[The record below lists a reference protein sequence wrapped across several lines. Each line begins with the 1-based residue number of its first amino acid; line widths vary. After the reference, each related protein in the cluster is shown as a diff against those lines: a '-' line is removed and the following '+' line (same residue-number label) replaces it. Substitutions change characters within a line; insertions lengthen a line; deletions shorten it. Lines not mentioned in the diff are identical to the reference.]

1 MLNCCVKIK
10 FRTNKTGGGMQKEKV
25 GLTVDLHIHS
35 IYSED
40 STADP
45 ATILNVAREKR
56 LNGIA
61 VTDHHT
67 IRGGLETLR
76 ANKDPNFLV
85 IVGSEIET
93 NKGDI
98 IGLFLTEEI
107 QSREAKE
114 VIKEIKEQGGIALWA
129 HPYRAGKDFL
139 PNDLIKNVDL
149 IEGFNAKTQESQN
162 MLAQELASRIHRPVV
177 GTSDA
182 HSSSEIG
189 NGATLV
195 ECADIKT
202 IQESLAKGRTCI
214 ISFKLSY
221 EHLYDVQMPV
231 PQWAPQLGSYG

>member
-1 MLNCCVKIK
+1 L
-10 FRTNKTGGGMQKEKV
+10 QKEQA
-25 GLTVDLHIHS
+25 GLIVDLHIHS
-35 IYSED
+35 IYSQD
-40 STADP
+40 SNADP
-45 ATILNVAREKR
+45 AAILKVASEKR
-56 LNGIA
+56 LNGVA

-93 NKGDI
+93 DKGDI

-107 QSREAKE
+107 QSRKARE
-114 VIKEIKEQGGIALWA
+114 VIKEIKEQGGIVLWA
-129 HPYRAGKDFL
+129 HPYRTGKDFL

-162 MLAQELASRIHRPVV
+162 MLAQELASRIHKPVV

-195 ECADIKT
+195 DCADIKA
-202 IQESLAKGRTCI
+202 IQESLAKGRTRI
-214 ISFKLSY
+214 IGIKLSY

-231 PQWAPQLGSYG
+231 QQWIRQLGSYG